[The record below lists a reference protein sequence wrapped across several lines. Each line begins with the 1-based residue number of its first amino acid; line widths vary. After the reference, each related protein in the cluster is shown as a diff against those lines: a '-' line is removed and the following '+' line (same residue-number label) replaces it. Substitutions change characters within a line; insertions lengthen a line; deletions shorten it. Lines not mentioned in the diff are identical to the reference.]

1 MYFGGFA
8 QQIHSGSIVMFES
21 RYEKR
26 IVMKCDEDDSRFP
39 IELLNLWDLTE
50 LEIIGGNFT
59 YFPEDIS
66 ILKRLKKLSLISTKI
81 SVIPKEVFQLPKLAY
96 LSLKNNRLQAL
107 PELETQSHLK
117 ELILGRNYLSSK
129 ALENFFYQTPHLHY
143 LDLGHNIVSEIPESL
158 YFLKKLTRLNLED
171 NKLHGLPLKLKEL
184 KELHHLSITNN
195 PIPDSEKEVIEK
207 NFNIIF

>member
-1 MYFGGFA
+1 
-8 QQIHSGSIVMFES
+8 MFES

-26 IVMKCDEDDSRFP
+26 IVMKCDENDSRFP

-66 ILKRLKKLSLISTKI
+66 ILTRLKKLSLISTKI
-81 SVIPKEVFQLPKLAY
+81 AVIPKEVFQLPNLSY
-96 LSLKNNRLQAL
+96 LSLKNNRLNSL
-107 PELETQSHLK
+107 PQLETASHLK
-117 ELILGRNYLSSK
+117 QLILGRNYLHTHS
-129 ALENFFYQTPHLHY
+129 LETFFNELPHLHY
-143 LDLGHNIVSEIPESL
+143 LDLGHNFIKDIPESI
-158 YFLKKLTRLNLED
+158 YRLTKIRRLNLEN

-184 KELHHLSITNN
+184 KDLNHLSICDN
-195 PIPDSEKEVIEK
+195 PIPDSEKDHIEK